1 MTSPLSIVFKR
12 GYRYR
17 NSLLLF
23 IDFVTHVCVLHIC
36 IYTCIYE
43 SRLNQMHT
51 VDGFPT
57 FFYEFQA
64 LTSTNAKIQD
74 NLYHIS

>member
-23 IDFVTHVCVLHIC
+23 IDFVTHICVYTYTYLH
-36 IYTCIYE
+36 TCIYE

-51 VDGFPT
+51 VGGFPT
-57 FFYEFQA
+57 FFYE
-64 LTSTNAKIQD
+64 SGID
-74 NLYHIS
+74 LYEC